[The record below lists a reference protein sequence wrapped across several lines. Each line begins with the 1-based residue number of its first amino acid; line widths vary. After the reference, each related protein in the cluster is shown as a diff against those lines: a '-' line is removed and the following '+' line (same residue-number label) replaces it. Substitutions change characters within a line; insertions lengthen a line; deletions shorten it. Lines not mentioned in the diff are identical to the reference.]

1 MRKTISVLLFISL
14 ITILVVISY
23 FNRNQVK
30 KLTSSVESQCEQL
43 QDAKFSSQRSLGIIV
58 RDNTLLVV
66 KLPSEK
72 NFSPPGGHI
81 DSNETPIQ
89 ALKREAKEEL
99 NINLQDENIKPY
111 RTFCEVVGSR
121 QLQRTYLYT
130 VESWEGNLTADQ
142 NRIKWIDVTY
152 KDNPKADTE
161 LIKSINF
168 LIEDKILN

>member
-1 MRKTISVLLFISL
+1 MRKTVSVLLFISL
-14 ITILVVISY
+14 ISILVVISY

-30 KLTSSVESQCEQL
+30 NLTATVESQCEQL

-81 DSNETPIQ
+81 DANETPAQ

-99 NINLQDENIKPY
+99 NINIKDENIKPY
-111 RTFCEVVGSR
+111 RTFCEVIGSR
-121 QLQRTYLYT
+121 QLQRTYLHT
-130 VESWEGNLTADQ
+130 IDSWEGNLAADL
-142 NRIKWIDVTY
+142 NRIKWIDITY
-152 KDNPKADTE
+152 REDPKADTE